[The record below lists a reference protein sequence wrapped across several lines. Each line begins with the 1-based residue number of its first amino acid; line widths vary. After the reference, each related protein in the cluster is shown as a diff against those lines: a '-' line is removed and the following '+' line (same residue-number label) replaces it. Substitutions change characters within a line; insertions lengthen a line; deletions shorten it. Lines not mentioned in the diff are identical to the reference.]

1 MTASLSSPTAASP
14 TDDTTPGPAALSTSR
29 GRTTIAPGVVEKIAV
44 RAAREVDGVALVQTG
59 LSRLLPWGPGDA
71 SAGAEA
77 EVGRESVAL
86 DLTVS
91 VTYPRPVG
99 RVAAA
104 LRDHVIARIEALTG
118 LAVRQVNISVAE
130 LVPEAPA
137 PRVH

>member
-1 MTASLSSPTAASP
+1 MTASLSSGTAAP
-14 TDDTTPGPAALSTSR
+14 ADDTTPGPAPLSTSR
-29 GRTTIAPGVVEKIAV
+29 GQTTIAPGVVEKIAV
-44 RAAREVDGVALVQTG
+44 RSAREVDGVALVQTG

-71 SAGAEA
+71 SAGAQA

-99 RVAAA
+99 QVAAA
-104 LRDHVIARIEALTG
+104 LRDHVAARIEALTG
-118 LAVRQVNISVAE
+118 LAVRRVDIAVDLA
-130 LVPEAPA
+130 PEAPA